1 MSHSRA
7 GSGAWAADWPLSVP
21 EAVPGEGGSS
31 VKYSTLNLRMM
42 RTRLGLKLRYGP
54 RNSK

>member
-21 EAVPGEGGSS
+21 EAVPGEGAA
-31 VKYSTLNLRMM
+31 VLN
-42 RTRLGLKLRYGP
+42 TP
-54 RNSK
+54 H